1 MYLDSALSGG
11 QLAIMAVVVTA
22 ALAAWLIAV
31 FLAARQPRRT
41 SAAVN
46 TGRREEQTAATV
58 TQLPSDDRPSGKA
71 AALSGITPRE
81 RAADR
86 PVTLLTATPGLNVSQ
101 AAVLAGL
108 LRGSRNPD
116 DTGGLPGLGARPA
129 RPRPDRRVTS
139 GGRRTEAR
147 PHVRIQPVG
156 GHRRGQPL
164 VRRRLTGE
172 VGASPPRTR
181 PPQQP
186 CPAPAW
192 SRRSGWSASPPAA
205 GSDAAGRAVGEPS
218 AARSVSSVSARLG
231 PSGDASSGAS
241 SCLSEQC
248 VRRPVPLS
256 ALSRPG
262 ACTSRP

>member
-101 AAVLAGL
+101 AAVLAGR
-108 LRGSRNPD
+108 LRDHATLTIPAGYRVSAPGR
-116 DTGGLPGLGARPA
+116 PGLA
-129 RPRPDRRVTS
+129 
-139 GGRRTEAR
+139 
-147 PHVRIQPVG
+147 
-156 GHRRGQPL
+156 
-164 VRRRLTGE
+164 LT
-172 VGASPPRTR
+172 VA
-181 PPQQP
+181 
-186 CPAPAW
+186 
-192 SRRSGWSASPPAA
+192 
-205 GSDAAGRAVGEPS
+205 
-218 AARSVSSVSARLG
+218 
-231 PSGDASSGAS
+231 
-241 SCLSEQC
+241 
-248 VRRPVPLS
+248 
-256 ALSRPG
+256 
-262 ACTSRP
+262 